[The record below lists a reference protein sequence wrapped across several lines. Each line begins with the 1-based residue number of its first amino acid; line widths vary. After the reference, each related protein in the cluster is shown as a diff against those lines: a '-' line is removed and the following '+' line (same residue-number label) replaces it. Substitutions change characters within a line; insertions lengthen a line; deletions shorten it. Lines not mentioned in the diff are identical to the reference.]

1 MSITTTNNFSQ
12 LSQMSSTHKHA
23 SGTSGTATYKEKENY
38 NLKKSKLDN
47 NANINHN
54 ISSNSLRSKSLNVPH
69 MEPKVIAKK

>member
-12 LSQMSSTHKHA
+12 LSQVSSTYKHA
-23 SGTSGTATYKEKENY
+23 SGACGTGTYKEKENY

-54 ISSNSLRSKSLNVPH
+54 VSSNSLRSKSLNVPH
-69 MEPKVIAKK
+69 VEPKVIAKK